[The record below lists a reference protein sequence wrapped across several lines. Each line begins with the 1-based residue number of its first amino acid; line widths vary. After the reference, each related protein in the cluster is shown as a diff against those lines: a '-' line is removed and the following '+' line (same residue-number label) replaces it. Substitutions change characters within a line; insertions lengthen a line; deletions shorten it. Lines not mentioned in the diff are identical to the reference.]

1 MALVTF
7 TRPDDSSV
15 AINSDEVLRVA
26 PVPPKSDALG
36 GPLNKGTRIVFKNN
50 KHQDVKELLD
60 EVTRRLG

>member
-7 TRPDDSSV
+7 TRPDDSPV
-15 AINSDEVLRVA
+15 AINSEEVLRVA
-26 PVPPKSDALG
+26 PVPPKGNALS
-36 GPLNKGTRIVFKNN
+36 GPLDKGTRIVFKNN